1 MNVLSLFDGMSCGR
15 IALVDMNIP
24 IEKYYA
30 SEVDKHAIAQ
40 TMLNF
45 PDTIQ
50 LGSVVDVDV
59 STLEHIDLLIG
70 GSPCQSFSFAG
81 KRKGMSTKCEIEIT
95 RLEQYLELKESGFEF
110 EGQSFLFWEYMRI
123 LTDIRKYNP
132 DVLFLLENV
141 EMGVKWERVLSEAI
155 GIYGVHINSALVSA
169 QNRKRIYWFG
179 QSRERYFH
187 SEYYCYICND
197 KRIKYEKKN
206 ARVFRETSNKGDEEV
221 LGYTQRGHSSMRN
234 MPEGIFKNRE
244 EGVASDVFSRMPSII
259 KKEKRQEQKQGKT
272 ERIQKNVLPKEQ
284 GIIEG
289 ISEGIQKD
297 GQRKRSHE
305 ESRFQF
311 ITEMQKK
318 HEDTFKKGD
327 RWNYSVKDSRY
338 YINSKYEA
346 TMHCVCCG
354 KELDYRPYNSVI
366 SWGNKRSYQSP
377 SPLSKMQFE
386 QARQN
391 NGRVFDI
398 LKIGEQG
405 LETLFGETLP
415 DIPQPKD
422 RGILLKDIL
431 ETDVDEKYYL
441 SDKMIKSLTTDKDL
455 GNGVWKA
462 MECKDEDEKSS
473 TLTARYHKMGKSD
486 TYVEVDKRLN
496 PKANQDKA
504 SCFTAG
510 GNHSDMDLICVSMVG
525 RKTDENGTRKDYDPN
540 IKAVQ
545 RLEPN
550 LNGKTNCLTS
560 VQKDNLVM
568 QINPSKESG
577 GKQPYQQNRIYDT
590 EGISPALCANKADLL
605 IKSGTLRTHK
615 DGNGFREVQSGK
627 GACVPARAREDGS
640 GQNVAI
646 IGNRIRR
653 LTPTECSRLQTIPD
667 WYRWECSATQQYRML
682 GNGWTVEIIKHIFSF
697 L

>member
-110 EGQSFLFWEYMRI
+110 EGQSFLFWEFMRI

-169 QNRKRIYWFG
+169 QNRKRIYWTN
-179 QSRERYFH
+179 
-187 SEYYCYICND
+187 I
-197 KRIKYEKKN
+197 RIKK
-206 ARVFRETSNKGDEEV
+206 VG
-221 LGYTQRGHSSMRN
+221 
-234 MPEGIFKNRE
+234 
-244 EGVASDVFSRMPSII
+244 
-259 KKEKRQEQKQGKT
+259 
-272 ERIQKNVLPKEQ
+272 
-284 GIIEG
+284 
-289 ISEGIQKD
+289 
-297 GQRKRSHE
+297 
-305 ESRFQF
+305 
-311 ITEMQKK
+311 
-318 HEDTFKKGD
+318 
-327 RWNYSVKDSRY
+327 
-338 YINSKYEA
+338 
-346 TMHCVCCG
+346 
-354 KELDYRPYNSVI
+354 
-366 SWGNKRSYQSP
+366 
-377 SPLSKMQFE
+377 
-386 QARQN
+386 
-391 NGRVFDI
+391 
-398 LKIGEQG
+398 
-405 LETLFGETLP
+405 LFGELHA
-415 DIPQPKD
+415 DIPQPAD

-431 ETDVDEKYYL
+431 DRDVDEKYYL